1 MAKFTLGSAAVPV
14 YGQATNLAGGLL
26 NLGIDATKFGYQYAT
41 DDEYREDT
49 NENARAL
56 GGMTQDAMRKVLK
69 IGQYGGAGL
78 FF

>member
-1 MAKFTLGSAAVPV
+1 M
-14 YGQATNLAGGLL
+14 L